1 MRARMKATVTSSVL
15 LLLALIVLPALADEK
30 PLALSGH
37 DPVLLIEGMQ
47 EMGKPEFTGFDERY
61 QYHFAS
67 QDSLNRFNS
76 DKARF
81 GVQNEMC
88 PVVSSEGAQPNF
100 FTVHNEK
107 IYIFASAWCIDQFQ
121 SSPDSFLSGI

>member
-1 MRARMKATVTSSVL
+1 MRARMKATVSSSLL
-15 LLLALIVLPALADEK
+15 LLLALIVLPAIADEK
-30 PLALSGH
+30 PLALSGY
-37 DPVLLIEGMQ
+37 DPVLLIEGTQ
-47 EMGKPEFTGFDERY
+47 EMGKPEFVSSDERY

-76 DKARF
+76 DKSKF

-88 PVVSSEGAQPNF
+88 PVVPSEGADPNF

-107 IYIFASAWCIDQFQ
+107 IYIFASGWCIDQFQ
-121 SSPDSFLSGI
+121 ASPDSFLSGI